1 MLFGALEYKSSFFG
15 EIRILHWENH
25 NLIDIELIR
34 NDLEVLKE
42 AALKRG
48 KSYDIEGAFELDK
61 DRRLV
66 ISEVDSLR
74 ARRNEVSRDLSRAS
88 EKPDHLIQEMRSVGD
103 RIKELE
109 SQEKELAAKLNDIL
123 LNIPN
128 IPSDTVPVGSDETGN
143 VEVRT
148 VGEPKNF
155 DFVPKPHWELGENL
169 GIVDSQRAVK
179 ISQSRFYL
187 LKGAGAK
194 LQRALIQWMLDI
206 HTESHGYS
214 ELYLPYMVNRE
225 TVTGSSHLPHF
236 EENMYHDA
244 EDDLFMV
251 PTAEA
256 PFTGMLRDEIMD
268 EADLPLYY
276 VAHTPCWR
284 REKFS
289 AGRDTRGIKRVHQ
302 FDKVEMYKFVHPDN
316 SYSELDLLVADAEDV
331 CQRLGIPHR
340 VLELCTGD
348 LGFAASK
355 SFDIE
360 LWGAGSNEWLEVS
373 SCSNCTDFQTRRSK
387 IRFKPTEG
395 GRNKYAH
402 TLNGSGLAIPRV
414 MIAIMEYF
422 QNEDGSISVPDVLIP
437 YTGFSIIS

>member
-1 MLFGALEYKSSFFG
+1 M
-15 EIRILHWENH
+15 
-25 NLIDIELIR
+25 IDIEFIR
-34 NDLEVLKE
+34 NDASLLKE
-42 AALKRG
+42 AASKRG
-48 KSYDIEGAFELDK
+48 KDFQIDEAAHLDEQ
-61 DRRLV
+61 RRSF
-66 ISEVDSLR
+66 ISEADNLR
-74 ARRNEVSRDLSRAS
+74 ARRNEVSRDLSKVR
-88 EKPDHLIQEMRSVGD
+88 EKPDNLIQEMRAVGAQ
-103 RIKELE
+103 IKELE
-109 SQEKELAAKLNDIL
+109 NKEKELAFKLDNIL

-128 IPSDTVPVGSDETGN
+128 IPSSTTPVGADEDAN
-143 VEVRT
+143 VEVRI
-148 VGEPKNF
+148 VGEPRKF
-155 DFVPKPHWELGENL
+155 DFDPKPHWELGETL
-169 GIVDSQRAVK
+169 GIIDSQRAVK

-206 HTESHGYS
+206 HTENHGYS

-225 TVTGSSHLPHF
+225 TVIGSSHLPHF

-256 PFTGMLRDEIMD
+256 PFTGMMRDEVID
-268 EADLPLYY
+268 EADLPLHY

-302 FDKVEMYKFVHPDN
+302 FDKVEMYKFVHPDH
-316 SYSELDLLVADAEDV
+316 SYDELESLVADAEDI
-331 CQRLGIPHR
+331 CQRLAIPHR

-355 SFDIE
+355 SFDVE
-360 LWGAGSNEWLEVS
+360 LWGAGTKEWLEVS
-373 SCSNCTDFQTRRSK
+373 SCSNCTDFQSRRSK

-395 GRNKYAH
+395 GRNRYMH

-414 MIAIMEYF
+414 LIAIMEYF
-422 QNEDGSISVPDVLIP
+422 QNEDGSISVPEALIP
-437 YTGFSIIS
+437 YTGFNKISSTQ

>member
-1 MLFGALEYKSSFFG
+1 M
-15 EIRILHWENH
+15 
-25 NLIDIELIR
+25 IDIEFIR
-34 NDLEVLKE
+34 NDASLLKE
-42 AALKRG
+42 AASKRG
-48 KSYDIEGAFELDK
+48 EDFQIDEAAHLDEQ
-61 DRRLV
+61 RRSF
-66 ISEVDSLR
+66 ISEADDLR
-74 ARRNEVSRDLSRAS
+74 ARRNEVSRDLSKVR
-88 EKPDHLIQEMRSVGD
+88 EKPDNLIQEMRAVGAK
-103 RIKELE
+103 IKDLE
-109 SQEKELAAKLNDIL
+109 NKEKELAFKLDSIL

-128 IPSDTVPVGSDETGN
+128 IPSSTTPVGVDEDAN
-143 VEVRT
+143 VEVRI
-148 VGEPKNF
+148 VGEPRKF
-155 DFVPKPHWELGENL
+155 DFDPKPHWELGETL
-169 GIVDSQRAVK
+169 GIIDSQRAVK

-206 HTESHGYS
+206 HTEDHGYS

-225 TVTGSSHLPHF
+225 TVIGSSHLPHF

-256 PFTGMLRDEIMD
+256 PFTGMMRDEVVD

-302 FDKVEMYKFVHPDN
+302 FDKVEMYKFVHPDH
-316 SYSELDLLVADAEDV
+316 SYDELESLVADAEDI

-355 SFDIE
+355 SFDVE
-360 LWGAGSNEWLEVS
+360 LWGAGTKEWLEVS
-373 SCSNCTDFQTRRSK
+373 SCSNCTDFQSRRSK

-395 GRNKYAH
+395 GRNRYMH

-414 MIAIMEYF
+414 LIAIMEYF
-422 QNEDGSISVPDVLIP
+422 QNEDSSISVPEALIP
-437 YTGFSIIS
+437 YTGFNKISSTQ

>member
-1 MLFGALEYKSSFFG
+1 M
-15 EIRILHWENH
+15 
-25 NLIDIELIR
+25 IDIELIR
-34 NDLEVLKE
+34 NDASLLKD
-42 AALKRG
+42 AASKRG
-48 KSYDIEGAFELDK
+48 KDFQIDEAADLDEQ
-61 DRRLV
+61 RRSF
-66 ISEVDSLR
+66 ISEVDNLR
-74 ARRNEVSRDLSRAS
+74 ARRNEVSRDLSKVR
-88 EKPDHLIQEMRSVGD
+88 EKPDNLIQEMRAVGA

-109 SQEKELAAKLNDIL
+109 NKEKELAFKLDNIL

-128 IPSDTVPVGSDETGN
+128 IPSSTTPVGADEDAN
-143 VEVRT
+143 VEVRI
-148 VGEPKNF
+148 VGEPRKF
-155 DFVPKPHWELGENL
+155 DFDPKPHWELGENL
-169 GIVDSQRAVK
+169 GIIDSQRAVK

-206 HTESHGYS
+206 HTEHHGYS

-225 TVTGSSHLPHF
+225 TVIGSSHLPHF

-256 PFTGMLRDEIMD
+256 PFTGMMRDEVID

-302 FDKVEMYKFVHPDN
+302 FDKVEMYKFVHPDS
-316 SYSELDLLVADAEDV
+316 SYDELDSLVADAEDV
-331 CQRLGIPHR
+331 CRRLGIPHR

-355 SFDIE
+355 SFDVE
-360 LWGAGSNEWLEVS
+360 LWGAGSKEWLEVS

-395 GRNKYAH
+395 GRNRYMH

-414 MIAIMEYF
+414 LIAIMEYF
-422 QNEDGSISVPDVLIP
+422 QNEDGSISVPEALIP
-437 YTGFSIIS
+437 YTGFNNIS